1 MSRVIA
7 VFNQAG
13 GVGKTTVAQN
23 LGYHLASRGHKTL
36 LVDMDPQASLTAFMG
51 VNARTLSLSVYNSL
65 IAEEEGESP
74 IALPIIKDLYTIDLC
89 PANLNLAKAEQ
100 QLVLE
105 ELREF
110 RLKDAIAPFLEV
122 YDFIIIDCPPSLG
135 ILSVISLVAATHVL
149 VPIQTQFKALMGTD
163 LLLGTTKKIQKRLNK
178 TLKLA
183 GFLPTMFA
191 SSTAMDQQTL
201 FDINEQ
207 LSAIAQVFAPL
218 PRATA
223 LAEATKA
230 LKPFGAYIGN
240 NKKGNNGAILRIF
253 DEVSEAME
261 KL

>member
-23 LGYHLASRGHKTL
+23 LGYHLANRAHKTL
-36 LVDMDPQASLTAFMG
+36 LIDMDPQSSLTAFMG
-51 VNARTLSLSVYNSL
+51 VNTRTLKLSVYNSL
-65 IAEEEGESP
+65 IAEDEGESP
-74 IALPIIKDLYTIDLC
+74 IALPIIGNLYSMDLC

-110 RLKDAIAPFLEV
+110 KLKDAIEPFLDSYE
-122 YDFIIIDCPPSLG
+122 FIIIDCPPSLG

-178 TLKLA
+178 NLKVA
-183 GFLPTMFA
+183 GFLPTMYA

-207 LSAIAQVFAPL
+207 LASIAQVFSPL

-230 LKPFGAYIGN
+230 LKPFGAFISN
-240 NKKGNNGAILRIF
+240 NKKGSNGTILKVF
-253 DEVSEAME
+253 DEVSETME

>member
-1 MSRVIA
+1 MSRVIS

-23 LGYHLASRGHKTL
+23 LGYHLANRGNKTL
-36 LVDMDPQASLTAFMG
+36 LVDMDPQASLTSFMG
-51 VNARTLSLSVYNSL
+51 INTRTLNLSVYNSL
-65 IAEEEGESP
+65 IAEDEGELP
-74 IALPIIKDLYTIDLC
+74 IALPIIKELYSMDLC

-105 ELREF
+105 ELREL
-110 RLKDAIAPFLEV
+110 RLKDAIAPFLEN

-178 TLKLA
+178 NLKLA
-183 GFLPTMFA
+183 GFLPTMYA

-207 LSAIAQVFAPL
+207 LSAIAQVFSPL

-223 LAEATKA
+223 LSEASKA
-230 LKPFGAYIGN
+230 LKPFGAYIGS
-240 NKKGNNGAILRIF
+240 NKKGNNGAILKIF
-253 DEVSEAME
+253 DEVAEAME

>member
-1 MSRVIA
+1 MSQVIA

-23 LGYHLASRGHKTL
+23 LGYHLATRGNRTL
-36 LVDMDPQASLTAFMG
+36 LVDMDPQASLTSFMG
-51 VNARTLSLSVYNSL
+51 INTRTLNLSVYNSL
-65 IAEEEGESP
+65 IAEDETEPP
-74 IALPIIKDLYTIDLC
+74 IALPIIKDLYAMDLC

-105 ELREF
+105 ELREL
-110 RLKDAIAPFLEV
+110 RLKDAIAPFLGN

-178 TLKLA
+178 NLKLA
-183 GFLPTMFA
+183 GFLPTMYA

-207 LSAIAQVFAPL
+207 LAAIAQVFSPL

-223 LAEATKA
+223 LSEASKA
-230 LKPFGAYIGN
+230 LKPFGAYIGS
-240 NKKGNNGAILRIF
+240 NKKGNNGAILKIF
-253 DEVSEAME
+253 DEVAEAME

>member
-23 LGYHLASRGHKTL
+23 LGYTLTRRGHKTL
-36 LVDMDPQASLTAFMG
+36 LIDMDPQASLTAFMG
-51 VNARTLSLSVYNSL
+51 INTRTLKLSVYNSL
-65 IAEEEGESP
+65 IAEEEDQSP
-74 IALPIIKDLYTIDLC
+74 IALPIIDDLYAMDLC

-110 RLKDAIAPFLEV
+110 KLKDAIEPFLDIYE
-122 YDFIIIDCPPSLG
+122 FIIIDCPPSLG
-135 ILSVISLVAATHVL
+135 ILSVISLVAATHIL

-163 LLLGTTKKIQKRLNK
+163 LLLGTAKKIQKRLN
-178 TLKLA
+178 TNLKLA
-183 GFLPTMFA
+183 GFLPTMYA

-201 FDINEQ
+201 FDISEQ
-207 LSAIAQVFAPL
+207 LSSIAQVFSPL

-230 LKPFGAYIGN
+230 LKPFGAFIGN
-240 NKKGNNGAILRIF
+240 NKKGSNGNILKIF
-253 DEVSEAME
+253 DEVAEAME

>member
-13 GVGKTTVAQN
+13 GVGKTTVSQN
-23 LGYHLASRGHKTL
+23 LGYHLANRGHKIL
-36 LVDMDPQASLTAFMG
+36 LIDMDPQASLTAFMG
-51 VNARTLSLSVYNSL
+51 VNTRTLKLSVYNSL
-65 IAEEEGESP
+65 IAEEDGESP
-74 IALPIIKDLYTIDLC
+74 IALPIIKDLYGIDLC

-110 RLKDAIAPFLEV
+110 RLKEAIAPFLET

-163 LLLGTTKKIQKRLNK
+163 LLLGTTKKVQKRLNK
-178 TLKLA
+178 NLKLA
-183 GFLPTMFA
+183 GFLPTIFA

-201 FDINEQ
+201 FDIKEQ
-207 LSAIAQVFAPL
+207 LAAIAPVFAPL

-223 LAEATKA
+223 FAEATKA
-230 LKPFGAYIGN
+230 LKPFGVYIGS
-240 NKKGNNGAILRIF
+240 NKKGNNGAILKIF
-253 DEVSEAME
+253 DEVAEAME

>member
-1 MSRVIA
+1 MGRVIA

-23 LGYHLASRGHKTL
+23 LGYTLANRGHKIL
-36 LVDMDPQASLTAFMG
+36 LIDMDPQASLTAFMG
-51 VNARTLSLSVYNSL
+51 INTRMLNLSVYNSL
-65 IAEEEGESP
+65 IAEAEDELP
-74 IALPIIKDLYTIDLC
+74 IALPIIKDLYSIDLC

-105 ELREF
+105 ELREL

-122 YDFIIIDCPPSLG
+122 YDFILIDCPPSLG

-163 LLLGTTKKIQKRLNK
+163 LLLGTTKKIQKKLNRN
-178 TLKLA
+178 LKLA
-183 GFLPTMFA
+183 GFLPTMYS

-201 FDINEQ
+201 FDIKEQ
-207 LSAIAQVFAPL
+207 LAAIAQVFSPL

-223 LAEATKA
+223 LSEATKA
-230 LKPFGAYIGN
+230 LKPFGAFIGN
-240 NKKGNNGAILRIF
+240 NKKGSNGTILKIF
-253 DEVSEAME
+253 DEIAAAME